1 MSGVGKPN
9 ARRKPSLFS
18 LLLTGENHLR
28 IGIQILSLR
37 PGQVGGQEVL
47 VRRLLARIAPML
59 GQDRTVVFL
68 RPEVAD
74 DAAWR
79 SVLAHPAI
87 ETACE
92 RPEQHYGEGY
102 ADWSLQLLRDAAIDV
117 VFFPLFFFFPRPLPI
132 PVAVHVPDLQHE
144 YCPEYFP
151 AEQLSWRRE
160 RIPESV
166 ALADAVITGSQ
177 FSAGTLRERLNADPE
192 RLHVIP
198 NGGFLPEEIRAAD
211 GHADPP
217 AGLPV
222 DSPFVFY
229 PAADWPHKNHE
240 TLLKAMAIMVS
251 RGRAEHLVL
260 SGMLT
265 QSGNRLGEIAS
276 QLGIAER
283 VHVLGCVEQ
292 HRLVA
297 LYRRASVMAFPSRF
311 EGFGLPLV
319 EAMQLGCPIVASRA
333 AGVVETAGDAALFCD
348 DLPEAWADT
357 LAATLDLPE
366 ILDGL
371 RRRGVARAVGFDWD
385 EAAVRYLRLFRQLA
399 AGGVRTL

>member
-1 MSGVGKPN
+1 M
-9 ARRKPSLFS
+9 
-18 LLLTGENHLR
+18 R

-59 GQDRTVVFL
+59 GQDRIVVFL

-79 SVLAHPAI
+79 SALTHPAI

-151 AEQLSWRRE
+151 PEQLSWRRE

-166 ALADAVITGSQ
+166 AMADAVITGSD
-177 FSAGTLRERLNADPE
+177 FSAATLRERLNADPE

-198 NGGFLPEEIRAAD
+198 NGGFLSEEIRSAE
-211 GHADPP
+211 HEPTSL
-217 AGLPV
+217 AGLPIS
-222 DSPFVFY
+222 SPFIFY

-240 TLLKAMAIMVS
+240 TLLKAMAILGR
-251 RGRAEHLVL
+251 RGRTEHLVL

-265 QSGNRLGEIAS
+265 QSGKRLREMAS
-276 QLGIAER
+276 HLSILER
-283 VHVLGCVEQ
+283 VHFLGCVEQ
-292 HRLVA
+292 RQLVA
-297 LYRRASVMAFPSRF
+297 IYRRAVLMAFPSRF

-333 AGVVETAGDAALFCD
+333 AAVVEVAGDAAVFCD
-348 DLPEAWADT
+348 DTPEAWAET
-357 LAATLDLPE
+357 LAATLDSPE
-366 ILDGL
+366 VLEDL
-371 RRRGVARAVGFDWD
+371 RRRGAVREKDFDWD
-385 EAAVRYLRLFRQLA
+385 QAAVRYLALFRQLA
-399 AGGVRTL
+399 VAGPRGS